1 MAAAACGCCLLP
13 ATTRGA
19 ACGLQPPAAC
29 AAQCPKHSITL
40 GIAATSNASCV
51 ADERS
56 LSLALRPGIGAQLE
70 EMVIGAGGTAH
81 MAKDGGGLHVHF
93 QRASS
98 PPRR

>member
-1 MAAAACGCCLLP
+1 MLRMLEGVLGLPALLTDALRQLRAAA
-13 ATTRGA
+13 GA
-19 ACGLQPPAAC
+19 LD
-29 AAQCPKHSITL
+29 
-40 GIAATSNASCV
+40 ASCV

-56 LSLALRPGIGAQLE
+56 LSLALRPVIGAQLE

-81 MAKDGGGLHVHF
+81 MAKDGGGLYVHF